1 MGVQFS
7 KTACYRQGLPP
18 SAVARLPILLPL
30 KLVVGGGVEPP
41 MFTTWVAVLQTALF
55 GHLEKP
61 YNKLV
66 GVDGFG
72 PSRDGVSDRCV
83 NQLRHT
89 PIEIWC
95 RERDSNSQPRDYDS
109 LAPPLCYPDLKLKM
123 VSEAGFE
130 PATYGFRA
138 RHSSQTELL
147 TDW

>member
-1 MGVQFS
+1 MGIQFS
-7 KTACYRQGLPP
+7 NPLVIVFGYRITKP
-18 SAVARLPILLPL
+18 ARLPIPLPL

-72 PSRDGVSDRCV
+72 PSRAGVSDQCV

-109 LAPPLCYPDLKLKM
+109 LAPPLCYPDK
-123 VSEAGFE
+123 
-130 PATYGFRA
+130 
-138 RHSSQTELL
+138 
-147 TDW
+147 